1 MLEKIYIIA
10 FIGVFIDQISKILVD
25 NFILLNDSIPVIE
38 GFFSLR
44 YIRNTGAA
52 WGMFSNN
59 TMVLAII
66 SLIFLF
72 FVIKYVNETKEMNK
86 LNIVSFGLIIGG
98 IVGNLIDR
106 VVRRFVVDF
115 FSFNIFGYNFPVFN
129 IADTLIVVAVILL
142 VIDSFIGGDRV
153 DSRRRKEKN

>member
-1 MLEKIYIIA
+1 MLKKIYIIA

-25 NFILLNDSIPVIE
+25 NFILLNDSVPIIE

-86 LNIVSFGLIIGG
+86 LNVVSFGLIIGG

-106 VVRRFVVDF
+106 VIRRFVVDF